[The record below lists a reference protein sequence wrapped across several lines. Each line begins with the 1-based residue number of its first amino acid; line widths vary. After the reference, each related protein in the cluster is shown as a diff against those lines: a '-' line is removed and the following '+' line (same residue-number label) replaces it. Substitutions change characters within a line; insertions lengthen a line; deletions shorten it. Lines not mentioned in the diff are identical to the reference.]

1 MVTFQELLGVDRF
14 SVFKPINQNADLTRE
29 ITSADI
35 TEAPDIKSFV
45 SQNTF
50 LLTTGIFF
58 KDDQQGLIDLITE
71 LNKVPIAGLG
81 IKTSRFLKKIDKA
94 VIEHADAL
102 GFPIIEIPA
111 NWKLGQAIH
120 EVSSYI
126 SSDETQKLYF
136 ALEVQQRMNS
146 MLIKDFTV
154 ERMVDS
160 LSKFLKLPLI
170 LMNPFLKVEVA
181 SYQFN
186 NNKRMLEE
194 HLKYF
199 HDIYIPAEDKQRV
212 SLDDKYAVFEVPAL
226 TYFPYYLVVSD
237 IHKINYPFS
246 LLAIEQA
253 INTLSFAIY
262 KNTKIKATEQ
272 DEASTFF
279 QSLVNLSDNL
289 PLNMHNNSEFFEH
302 YNLIKSNYYQVFVC
316 GIDKHSDIENS
327 EYVEE
332 RYHLTFQ
339 WLESVLKTLDESISV
354 FGFGELNKFAILF
367 QKKHEYYL
375 PYLKHLQKEY
385 KKFFRDSLSFGI
397 GNEVSELSQ
406 IGSAFLE
413 ALETY
418 NIHNSE
424 GSMEFLE
431 KYRTRNLEE
440 LMQLLPVDKLR
451 PFVTYT
457 LGDLAFPTNTK
468 DKELKNT
475 LKVYMENQFDITK
488 TSNLIYVHRNTVK
501 YRINRCEEIL
511 NTDITDPKK
520 SLDIRLALFISELL
534 PVEHL

>member
-1 MVTFQELLGVDRF
+1 MVTFQELLNVDRF
-14 SVFKPINQNADLTRE
+14 SVFKPLNQNADLSRV
-29 ITSADI
+29 IGSADI
-35 TEAPDIKSFV
+35 TETPDIKNYV

-58 KDDQQGLIDLITE
+58 QNDQQGLIDLITE
-71 LNKVPIAGLG
+71 LNNVPIAGLG
-81 IKTSRFLKKIDKA
+81 IKTSRFLKEIDKK
-94 VIEHADAL
+94 VLEHADTL
-102 GFPIIEIPA
+102 GFPIIEIPS

-120 EVSSYI
+120 EISSYI

-136 ALEVQQRMNS
+136 ALEVQQRMNN

-170 LMNPFLKVEVA
+170 LINPFMKVEVE
-181 SYQFN
+181 SYQFK

-199 HDIYIPAEDKQRV
+199 HDVYLPANDKKRV
-212 SLDDKYAVFEVPAL
+212 SLDEKYAVFEVPAL

-237 IHKINYPFS
+237 IQKINYPFS

-272 DEASTFF
+272 DDANTFF
-279 QSLVNLSDNL
+279 KSLIRLSDNQ
-289 PLNMHNNSEFFEH
+289 PLNMHANPEFFEH
-302 YNLIKSNYYQVFVC
+302 YNLISSNYYRVFVC

-332 RYHLTFQ
+332 RYFLTFQ
-339 WLESVLKTLDESISV
+339 WLESVLRTLDESISI

-367 QKKHEYYL
+367 QKKHDYYL

-385 KKFFRDSLSFGI
+385 KKFFKDSLSFGI

-418 NIHNSE
+418 NIHNKD
-424 GSMEFLE
+424 GDIEFLE

-440 LMQLLPVDKLR
+440 LMQLLPIEKLR
-451 PFVTYT
+451 PFVNYT
-457 LGDLAFPTNTK
+457 LGDLAFPTATK

-475 LKVYMENQFDITK
+475 LKIYMENQFDITK

-501 YRINRCEEIL
+501 YRINKCEEIL

-520 SLDIRLALFISELL
+520 SLDIRLALFISEML
-534 PVEHL
+534 PFENN